1 MFLHKYFINII
12 YMSIKSILFFGLLF
26 IFVMIRVNNAIDNFK
41 IMTKIKINKSKK
53 DIRAII
59 LFEFKKSLI
68 PLPLPAV
75 LSSGFHADE
84 VVLSILSYIYNTKE
98 NAIITKLFIYI

>member
-1 MFLHKYFINII
+1 
-12 YMSIKSILFFGLLF
+12 
-26 IFVMIRVNNAIDNFK
+26 MIRVNNAIENFK
-41 IMTKIKINKSKK
+41 TIIKIRMNKSKK
-53 DIRAII
+53 DTRAII

-84 VVLSILSYIYNTKE
+84 FVLSILSYIYNTKE
-98 NAIITKLFIYI
+98 NGIITKLIIYNIYISDKLKVN